1 MIDSIE
7 EDVLFA
13 PNEEMFGMATFLP
26 MIINSNSDGIDG
38 YNEMVSE
45 LVYKGSY
52 TYAPKKLDLD
62 LKNKETLPPP
72 TRPSIEETL
81 VLELK
86 ALPFHLCYAFLRMKN
101 SFSVIIPLDLLESQ
115 VEDLI
120 SVL

>member
-1 MIDSIE
+1 MIDSID

-13 PNEEMFGMATFLP
+13 PNEEIFGMATFLP
-26 MIINSNSDGIDG
+26 INMNSNSDGIDG
-38 YNEMVSE
+38 YNDMVSE
-45 LVYKGSY
+45 FVYKGSY
-52 TYAPKKLDLD
+52 TYAPKKLNLD
-62 LKNKETLPPP
+62 LKNKETLPPL

-86 ALPFHLCYAFLRMKN
+86 DLPFHLCYAFLRMKN
-101 SFSVIIPLDLLESQ
+101 SLSVIIALDLLESQ